1 MTDQTEDISVAGRYH
16 GPPTMGHGGY
26 VAGLFAARTE
36 GPVQVTLRRPTPLD
50 APLHMFHLAE
60 GHLELRDLEG
70 ELIAQSEPTSFDL
83 DVPVAPSLDDARTAE
98 AGSPSHLEGRGIHGQ
113 CFGCGNRT
121 VGEGLR
127 VFAGPLAVE
136 GRALVAGTWRPT
148 DEMRAANGTVGTEW
162 VLAALDCPGAF
173 AFIVGETRAGLLG
186 RIQYEQLLPVP
197 ADAEHVV
204 MGWQIGEDG
213 RKKFAG
219 TAVVDADGTVMAR
232 ALATWF

>member
-1 MTDQTEDISVAGRYH
+1 MTEKIEDLTVAGRYH

-26 VAGLFAARTE
+26 VAGLFASRTD

-50 APLHMFHLAE
+50 APLRIVELD
-60 GHLELRDLEG
+60 GGLLELRDADD
-70 ELIAQSEPTSFDL
+70 ELIAQSEPTSFEL
-83 DVPVAPSLDDARTAE
+83 EVPAIPSVDEARAAE

-113 CFGCGNRT
+113 CFGCGNRS
-121 VGEGLR
+121 EGDGIR
-127 VFAGPLAVE
+127 VFAGPLTLD
-136 GRALVAGTWRPT
+136 GTPMVAGTWRPT
-148 DEMRAANGTVGTEW
+148 DEMRSADGTVGTEW

-186 RIQYEQLLPVP
+186 RIQYEQLAPVD
-197 ADAEHVV
+197 ADAEHIVI
-204 MGWQIGEDG
+204 GWQVGEDG

-219 TAVVDADGTVMAR
+219 TAVVDADGKVLAH

>member
-1 MTDQTEDISVAGRYH
+1 MTDQIEDITVAGRFH

-50 APLHMFHLAE
+50 APLQMVELGE
-60 GHLELRDLEG
+60 GRLELRDLDG
-70 ELIAQSEPTSFDL
+70 EVIAQSEPTSFEL
-83 DVPVAPSLDDARTAE
+83 DVPTGPTLDVARTAE
-98 AGSPSHLEGRGIHGQ
+98 VGSPSHIEGRGIHGQ
-113 CFGCGNRT
+113 CFGCGNRAE
-121 VGEGLR
+121 GEGIR
-127 VFAGPLAVE
+127 VFAGPTVVDGTAM
-136 GRALVAGTWRPT
+136 VAGTWRPT
-148 DEMRAANGTVGTEW
+148 DEMRADDGTVATEW

-186 RIQYEQLLPVP
+186 RIQFEQLHPVD

-204 MGWQIGEDG
+204 IGWQIGEDG

-219 TAVVDADGTVMAR
+219 TAALDADGTVLAR

>member
-1 MTDQTEDISVAGRYH
+1 MTDQIEDISVAGRYH

-26 VAGLFAARTE
+26 VAGLFAARTD

-50 APLHMFHLAE
+50 APLQMFHLDE
-60 GHLELRDLEG
+60 GRLELRDLEG

-83 DVPVAPSLDDARTAE
+83 DVPFAPSLDDARAAE
-98 AGSPSHLEGRGIHGQ
+98 AGSPSHQEGRGIHGQ
-113 CFGCGNRT
+113 CFGCGNRA

-148 DEMRAANGTVGTEW
+148 DEMRAADGTVGTEW

-204 MGWQIGEDG
+204 IGWQVGEDG

-219 TAVVDADGTVMAR
+219 TAAVDADGTVLAR